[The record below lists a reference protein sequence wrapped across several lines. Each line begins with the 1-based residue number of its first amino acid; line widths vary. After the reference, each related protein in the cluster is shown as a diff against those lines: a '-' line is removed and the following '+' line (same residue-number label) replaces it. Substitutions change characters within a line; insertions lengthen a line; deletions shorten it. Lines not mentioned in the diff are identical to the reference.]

1 MRRFGWLSER
11 GEQLF
16 KFASE
21 RGRYQK
27 GRGVP
32 LEKEGSN
39 PGGNYG
45 DIRPVKIFH
54 WNQKPITLLPTFR
67 KRRKKKASENF

>member
-1 MRRFGWLSER
+1 MHQFGWLSER
-11 GEQLF
+11 GGQLF

-21 RGRYQK
+21 RGGYTQRK
-27 GRGVP
+27 GVP

-45 DIRPVKIFH
+45 YIRPVKIFH
-54 WNQKPITLLPTFR
+54 WNQRPMTLLPTFR
-67 KRRKKKASENF
+67 KRRKKKASKNF